1 MTSPD
6 IADLVGGPT
15 LEELSLYGDLAEM
28 ADELREANAT
38 IARLKAA
45 NARLRKAA
53 QPARIQMGAAA

>member
-1 MTSPD
+1 MTSPE

-15 LEELSLYGDLAEM
+15 LEELSLHGDLAEM
-28 ADELREANAT
+28 ADELREAHAT

-45 NARLRKAA
+45 NAQLRKAA